1 MYRLKI
7 YHPEGNATFSKRTYT
22 KMADAI
28 KIAQLKLVLFN
39 DTNSKIDI
47 YKDDKLTATVY
58 G

>member
-7 YHPEGNATFSKRTYT
+7 YNPEGNVTFSLRTYT
-22 KMADAI
+22 KLADAI
-28 KIAQLKLVLFN
+28 KIAQLKLVLFK
-39 DTNSKIDI
+39 DANSKIDI